1 MNKEKIQLEQL
12 VKGGEE
18 TLFNAVLVSLCAI
31 TGIVSLLVFLLTK

>member
-18 TLFNAVLVSLCAI
+18 TLFSAILVSLSSIGAI
-31 TGIVSLLVFLLTK
+31 IALIAILIIK